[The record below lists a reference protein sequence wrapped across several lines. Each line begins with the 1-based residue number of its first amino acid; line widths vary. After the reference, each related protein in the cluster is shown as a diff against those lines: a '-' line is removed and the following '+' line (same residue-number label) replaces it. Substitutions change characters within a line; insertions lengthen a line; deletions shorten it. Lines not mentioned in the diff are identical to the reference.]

1 MLLNLFIL
9 TSYSFVILISTLGY
23 GLVFNSIIFSK
34 NTINNA
40 AVGFFGL
47 FFLYFI
53 SATTHLFT
61 SHNSIHNIIILLIG
75 LIFFYLQK
83 KNIKKSELNTIF
95 TFFILLFSGFIL
107 AKTNED
113 FPYYHLPL
121 SLHFVEQK
129 LQFGT
134 GNLNIAYNHFSS
146 LFQLNSIFYL
156 PITKIYLFNLTN
168 FLFQIFFFSGIVIII
183 NQKKIPNFSKVFI
196 ILIFVIYI
204 TKFNRLSEYGADYVG
219 QLLVIFSILLCSI
232 IYFDSKKLD
241 NIFISNIF
249 NISLFLVL
257 LASTTKILYV
267 IYFLPLIIIYINYL
281 GFKNFFNHVF
291 NRKLFFIALLSLF
304 SIIFFNFTSSG
315 CLIYPISKTCFYD
328 QFSWTLEMDTIIH
341 MRSHY
346 DAWAKSGI
354 GAGYVVDNLDN
365 FLENFKWVKNWFNT
379 YFFNKI
385 SDYIF
390 LVIFIMLLLFI
401 IVFKNLKILK
411 QNIILKKRFFIFYLS
426 VIIIL
431 LYWFFNF
438 PTLRYAGYSV
448 VFMFITL
455 PYIYYLSYQLD
466 LSNKKVKTKVKILFL
481 LSIAIF
487 NVRNVDRI
495 YNEFSLNI
503 NEHHNFSNFP
513 FFWVE
518 NISYKTI
525 DEKLIKLNLIEQN
538 KSCWATPSVCVTV
551 DNLNIQYTKGYIIYT
566 RK

>member
-40 AVGFFGL
+40 VVGFFGL

-61 SHNSIHNIIILLIG
+61 SHNYIHNIIILLIG
-75 LIFFYLQK
+75 LIFFYLK
-83 KNIKKSELNTIF
+83 KKKIKKAELNTIF

-196 ILIFVIYI
+196 ILIFVVYI

-241 NIFISNIF
+241 NIYISNNF

-281 GFKNFFNHVF
+281 GFKNFFNHFF
-291 NRKLFFIALLSLF
+291 NQKLFVIALLSLF

-390 LVIFIMLLLFI
+390 LVIFIMLLFFI

-513 FFWVE
+513 FFGW
-518 NISYKTI
+518 KT
-525 DEKLIKLNLIEQN
+525 
-538 KSCWATPSVCVTV
+538 
-551 DNLNIQYTKGYIIYT
+551 
-566 RK
+566 

>member
-1 MLLNLFIL
+1 
-9 TSYSFVILISTLGY
+9 
-23 GLVFNSIIFSK
+23 
-34 NTINNA
+34 
-40 AVGFFGL
+40 
-47 FFLYFI
+47 
-53 SATTHLFT
+53 
-61 SHNSIHNIIILLIG
+61 
-75 LIFFYLQK
+75 
-83 KNIKKSELNTIF
+83 
-95 TFFILLFSGFIL
+95 
-107 AKTNED
+107 
-113 FPYYHLPL
+113 
-121 SLHFVEQK
+121 
-129 LQFGT
+129 
-134 GNLNIAYNHFSS
+134 
-146 LFQLNSIFYL
+146 
-156 PITKIYLFNLTN
+156 
-168 FLFQIFFFSGIVIII
+168 
-183 NQKKIPNFSKVFI
+183 
-196 ILIFVIYI
+196 
-204 TKFNRLSEYGADYVG
+204 
-219 QLLVIFSILLCSI
+219 
-232 IYFDSKKLD
+232 
-241 NIFISNIF
+241 
-249 NISLFLVL
+249 
-257 LASTTKILYV
+257 
-267 IYFLPLIIIYINYL
+267 
-281 GFKNFFNHVF
+281 
-291 NRKLFFIALLSLF
+291 
-304 SIIFFNFTSSG
+304 
-315 CLIYPISKTCFYD
+315 
-328 QFSWTLEMDTIIH
+328 